1 MDASRQ
7 TLEVEMAPL
16 DSEYWQAR
24 AEPLDSEY
32 WEPFWAARIVYI
44 GGAVLFA
51 AVVICA
57 IAVLLVGPHEWLKV
71 VGWCGGVL
79 LFLLVLVR
87 QKKRMRLLRDADLQ
101 GRIRK
106 FRAYRK
112 RGWDSSVRELVAD
125 SSVKFLDGN
134 GLVLANPLAGEP
146 TRSVLL
152 LRDGN
157 LLAELHERKHRVGSV
172 NLALI
177 TPDQAET
184 DRT

>member
-1 MDASRQ
+1 MDAWRQ

-32 WEPFWAARIVYI
+32 WEPFWAARIIFI

-51 AVVICA
+51 ALVICA
-57 IAVLLVGPHEWLKV
+57 IALLLVEPREWLNV
-71 VGWCGGVL
+71 VGWFGGVL
-79 LFLLVLVR
+79 LFLLALVR
-87 QKKRMRLLRDADLQ
+87 QKKRIQLVRDADLQ

-106 FRAYRK
+106 FRAYGK
-112 RGWDSSVRELVAD
+112 RGWDSSVRELLAD
-125 SSVKFLDGN
+125 SSVKFLDRHGM
-134 GLVLANPLAGEP
+134 VLANPLGEP
-146 TRSVLL
+146 TRGVLL

-172 NLALI
+172 TLALV
-177 TPDQAET
+177 TPDQAEV
-184 DRT
+184 DRS